1 MYATH
6 DSGCYCHWRYLG
18 LTGTP
23 VTCISLLGGTMIL
36 KNFTYESEQIGK
48 MIYNNSV
55 SSKFFG
61 LSVSD

>member
-1 MYATH
+1 MLPMTV
-6 DSGCYCHWRYLG
+6 DLLLSLGYLG

-23 VTCISLLGGTMIL
+23 FTCISLLGGTMIL
-36 KNFTYESEQIGK
+36 KNFTYESDRIGK